1 MKVLFI
7 ALLVIFISTTVG
19 FAEGDDGPTF
29 RLPEETIMGIGKDKP
44 GAEGKEEIRAEE
56 KYGRQELSAE
66 KVTPELLIK
75 ERDERAVKAQ
85 KKRSSQIDLDFS
97 FGSYDNMNFKLDYSK
112 NLGRM
117 RLDKRRG
124 NKARPDSEFDYNAF
138 DGQLFAGKVNFTFKV
153 NSNKFDVIA
162 GTRVCNNYKFGF
174 DIKPREKLFFAL
186 RGEDTS
192 LKEQASQR
200 NQSFGLKI
208 LLNFKW
214 TCEIEEDR
222 LKDRY
227 SRTFYS
233 FGLDGQ
239 PIAGRA
245 KIGAGLSKEDGEK
258 IRLDPDLAIFYR
270 YSPAANLEAGL
281 NRQSKKAEFYD
292 LYGENDF
299 AQLNF
304 SPLKRMDC
312 WQIYSKAFLRFNNDA
327 LLNVKIFHDWIKN
340 FVVFDEDEAN
350 PDRLWIPINLG
361 DAQRDGIRV
370 SCFKKM
376 LPNISTEIGYEYLD
390 QTVPLQS
397 DGFDVALKYDG
408 QLFQLSMDCKYKGER
423 YYDKDSDEKLDGYF
437 LLGYLVE
444 KPVSD
449 KLTFYTEGSNILG
462 KEYEII
468 KGYQADRAK
477 FVVGCKCNF

>member
-1 MKVLFI
+1 MRVLFI
-7 ALLVIFISTTVG
+7 SLLIIFINIVG
-19 FAEGDDGPTF
+19 FAEENGGPAF
-29 RLPEETIMGIGKDKP
+29 RLPEETIMGVGKD
-44 GAEGKEEIRAEE
+44 GLIAGSKEEIRAEE

-75 ERDERAVKAQ
+75 ERDERIVKAQ

-138 DGQLFAGKVNFTFKV
+138 DGQLFTRKANFAFKV
-153 NSNKFDVIA
+153 NSNKFEVIT
-162 GTRVCNNYKFGF
+162 GTRVCNNYKFGV
-174 DIKPREKLFFAL
+174 DIKPGKELFLAL
-186 RGEDTS
+186 KGEDST
-192 LKEQASQR
+192 LKEQASER
-200 NQSFGLKI
+200 NQSFSLKV
-208 LLNFKW
+208 LSDFRW
-214 TCEIEEDR
+214 TGEIEENMLR
-222 LKDRY
+222 GRY

-233 FGLDGQ
+233 FGLDGR

-258 IRLDPDLAIFYR
+258 IHLNPGLTVFYR
-270 YSPAANLEAGL
+270 YGPAANLEAGL

-423 YYDKDSDEKLDGYF
+423 YYDKDSDEKLGGYF
-437 LLGYLVE
+437 LLGYLAE

-449 KLTFYTEGSNILG
+449 KLTFYTEGSNILD

-477 FVVGCKCNF
+477 FLVGCRCNF